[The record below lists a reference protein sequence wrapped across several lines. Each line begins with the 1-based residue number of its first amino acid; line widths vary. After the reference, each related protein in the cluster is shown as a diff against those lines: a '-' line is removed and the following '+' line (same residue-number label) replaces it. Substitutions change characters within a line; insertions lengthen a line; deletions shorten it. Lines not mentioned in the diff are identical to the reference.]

1 MARVKDRQKVI
12 ELRKLGKTYSEIR
25 RELDIPKSTLSDWL
39 SKYPLTDEQIKLLE
53 KSIKRNKDL
62 AVEKIRLTKDR
73 KRRARL
79 RNFYDVE
86 TKRWL
91 PLSGRELELA
101 GLFLYWGEGSK
112 SLKGA
117 LSLNNTDPQVL
128 KFTLHWL
135 IGGLKVPKEKIRVF
149 LHLYSDM
156 NVDQEMRYWGH
167 QLHLPLSQFRKPY
180 IKESTRIGIDHKGF
194 GHGTCGLYIGDVRL
208 KEKVIMA
215 IQSIAD
221 YYSSK
226 L

>member
-12 ELRKLGKTYSEIR
+12 ELRKLGKTYSEIK

-39 SKYPLTDEQIKLLE
+39 SKYPLTEKQIKLLE

-73 KRRARL
+73 KRNARL
-79 RNFYDVE
+79 KDFYDLE

-135 IGGLKVPKEKIRVF
+135 IKGLKVPKEKIRVF

-156 NVDQEMRYWGH
+156 DVNQEIEYWVR
-167 QLHLPLSQFRKPY
+167 QLYLPLSQFRKPY
-180 IKESTRIGIDHKGF
+180 IKESMRVGIDHKGF
-194 GHGTCGLYIGDVRL
+194 GHGTCGLYVGDVRL

-215 IQSIAD
+215 IQTIAD
-221 YYSSK
+221 FYSSK
-226 L
+226 

>member
-1 MARVKDRQKVI
+1 MARIKDRQKVI

-53 KSIKRNKDL
+53 KSIIRNKDL
-62 AVEKIRLTKDR
+62 AVEKIRLAKELKR
-73 KRRARL
+73 KTRL
-79 RNFYDVE
+79 KEFYEVE

-91 PLSGRELELA
+91 PLSDRELELA
-101 GLFLYWGEGSK
+101 GLFLYWGEGNK

-128 KFTLHWL
+128 KFTLRWL
-135 IGGLKVPKEKIRVF
+135 IEGLKVPKERIRVF
-149 LHLYSDM
+149 LHLYNDM
-156 NVDQEMRYWGH
+156 NVDQELKFWSRE
-167 QLHLPLSQFRKPY
+167 LHLPASQFRKPY
-180 IKESTRIGIDHKGF
+180 IKESMRTGIDHKGF
-194 GHGTCGLYIGDVRL
+194 GHGTCGLYVGDVRL
-208 KEKVIMA
+208 KEKVMMA

-226 L
+226 I